1 MTTVAS
7 KAISAQNTF
16 TDAVRF
22 SGDFNISISGT
33 FSATVSVQPS
43 PDGTNWFDVN
53 TYTAPIEGTGFDPE
67 FIYYRIGVKTGDYT
81 SGTVNVRLGV
91 PFPTSTRL
99 NP

>member
-33 FSATVSVQPS
+33 FAATVSVQRS

-67 FIYYRIGVKTGDYT
+67 FNFYRIGVKTGDYA
-81 SGTVNVRLGV
+81 SGTVDVRLGV
-91 PFPTSTRL
+91 PWRTSVMV
-99 NP
+99 N